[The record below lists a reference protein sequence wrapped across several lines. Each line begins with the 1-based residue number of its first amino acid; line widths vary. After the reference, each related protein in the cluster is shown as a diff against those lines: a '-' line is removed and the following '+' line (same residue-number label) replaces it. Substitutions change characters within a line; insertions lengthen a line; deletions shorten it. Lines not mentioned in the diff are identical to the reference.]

1 MAWTSCHKI
10 AGLRSKNASDGAHIR
25 PFSLTR
31 IPPRATFVSHH
42 TMKPEP
48 GKTSLAPLTTFGLGG
63 PCDDLREA
71 STAREIAD
79 ALRDWSA
86 RQMPWHVLGGGS
98 NLLIADEGVPGGVL
112 RLTPPPDAS
121 AQVLSD
127 GTLLCP
133 AGMRLDEA
141 VLQGIETGQLGA
153 LWPELSGIPG
163 TVGGA
168 VCGNAGAFGVQI
180 GDFVDKVELVRPDG
194 CVDILEH
201 DALAF
206 AYRTSALQR
215 GIGILSRIWLRG
227 PGALADRSAAR
238 ARRDEILALRHEK
251 HPTLGPGLPGTAGS
265 FFRNLPPPEPGA
277 RRQPA
282 GALLDAVGAK
292 TMRVG
297 GAYVFE
303 KHANILMAGP
313 GATAADVRVL
323 AERLQSAVRDRFG
336 VSLTWEVRAWPA
348 ID

>member
-1 MAWTSCHKI
+1 
-10 AGLRSKNASDGAHIR
+10 
-25 PFSLTR
+25 
-31 IPPRATFVSHH
+31 
-42 TMKPEP
+42 MKPVP

-63 PCDDLREA
+63 PCDEYREA
-71 STAREIAD
+71 SSAAKIAD
-79 ALRDWSA
+79 SLRDWTV

-98 NLLIADEGVPGGVL
+98 NVLVADEGIPGGVL
-112 RLTPPPDAS
+112 RLTPPPDATVQ
-121 AQVLSD
+121 ALPD

-141 VLQGIETGQLGA
+141 VLQGIENGQLGP
-153 LWPELSGIPG
+153 LWAELSGIPG

-194 CVDILEH
+194 RVELLSH

-206 AYRTSALQR
+206 AYRTSALQK
-215 GIGILSRIWLRG
+215 GIGVVSRIWLRG
-227 PGALADRSAAR
+227 TGAQSDRAAAR

-282 GALLDAVGAK
+282 GALLEAVGAK
-292 TMRVG
+292 SMRVG

-313 GATAADVRVL
+313 DATAADVRAL
-323 AERLQSAVRDRFG
+323 AERLQTAVRDRFG
-336 VSLTWEVRAWPA
+336 VSLTWEVRTWPA
-348 ID
+348 LD